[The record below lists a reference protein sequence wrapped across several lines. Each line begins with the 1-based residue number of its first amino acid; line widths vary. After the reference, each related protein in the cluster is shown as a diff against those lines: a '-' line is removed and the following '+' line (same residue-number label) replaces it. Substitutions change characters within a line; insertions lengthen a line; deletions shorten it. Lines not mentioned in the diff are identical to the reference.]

1 MGFVDLLEK
10 IGTTEAG
17 SLKSS
22 NLIKTCSFSV
32 PAVIYNSWKKWM
44 SEQVSVNHSLPFF
57 MLFSS
62 IPNLPQYVFDDTS
75 EFETGASLKAYP
87 ELLHL

>member
-1 MGFVDLLEK
+1 
-10 IGTTEAG
+10 
-17 SLKSS
+17 
-22 NLIKTCSFSV
+22 
-32 PAVIYNSWKKWM
+32 M

-75 EFETGASLKAYP
+75 EIETGASLKAYP